1 MEVLT
6 DIPVKLQ
13 SEDVL
18 KRIKLRRKNE
28 GVEKSI
34 HELIEK
40 VLPIAKPKVAYT
52 VAYIENKNGDSLD
65 IGGVRFTSRLLR
77 INLDEVGR
85 VFPFVATCGIELEEI
100 QVSSSEFIKSFCLDQ
115 IKEMVLES
123 AYNYLEDYLKRR
135 YGLEQISNME
145 PGSLESWPITQ
156 QKELF
161 SILGNAEDLI
171 GVKLTERFLMIPLK
185 SVSGIFFPT
194 EISFVSC
201 QLCLRK
207 KCSHR
212 RAPYDP
218 ELTKKYSAEA

>member
-1 MEVLT
+1 MKVLT

-13 SEDVL
+13 PEDVL
-18 KRIKLRRKNE
+18 KRMNLRQKNE
-28 GVEKSI
+28 GMEKSI

-40 VLPIAKPKVAYT
+40 VLPIAKPKVVYK
-52 VAYIENKNGDSLD
+52 VAYVDNKNGDSLD
-65 IGGVRFTSRLLR
+65 IGGVRFTSQLLS

-85 VFPFVATCGIELEEI
+85 VFPFVATCGMELEEI
-100 QVSSSEFIKSFCLDQ
+100 QVPSSEFVKSFCLDQ

-135 YGLEQISNME
+135 YGLEQISDME

-161 SILGNAEDLI
+161 SMFGNVEDLI
-171 GVKLTERFLMIPLK
+171 GVKLTERFLMVPLK
-185 SVSGIFFPT
+185 SVSGIFYPT
-194 EISFVSC
+194 ETSFVSC
-201 QLCLRK
+201 QLCPRK

-212 RAPYDP
+212 RAPYNP
-218 ELTKKYSAEA
+218 ELAKKYSEEA